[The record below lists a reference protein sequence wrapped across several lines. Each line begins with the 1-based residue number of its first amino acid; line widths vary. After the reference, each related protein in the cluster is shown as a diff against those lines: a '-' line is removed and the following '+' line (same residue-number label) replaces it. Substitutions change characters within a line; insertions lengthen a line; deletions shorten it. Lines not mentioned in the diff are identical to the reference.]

1 MQPTRQQVNLASNQQ
16 QLPATSNDHQQFEQN
31 KLPTF
36 QTQQQHIP
44 MQHQLNP
51 SASFPSNVPFLSNQQ
66 IGYQQQLMSHQPQF
80 PPTTTSGQF
89 YPILNQSMPQ
99 YPPQPPP
106 CQQHYQQPPC
116 PQSTSSVAAGI
127 GQIRPQIPV
136 STSAS
141 NQSIPQR
148 PQLQPQPKFIQKVQ
162 MWNQWYPFPH
172 DSGVHSMSSV

>member
-1 MQPTRQQVNLASNQQ
+1 MQQNSQQVHIASRQQ
-16 QLPATSNDHQQFEQN
+16 QLPTTSNNHPQPSQFGQN
-31 KLPTF
+31 KLPKF

-66 IGYQQQLMSHQPQF
+66 IGYQRQFMSHQQQI
-80 PPTTTSGQF
+80 PPTTRSGQF
-89 YPILNQSMPQ
+89 YPMQNQNMPQ

-106 CQQHYQQPPC
+106 CQQHYYQQPPC
-116 PQSTSSVAAGI
+116 PQSSS
-127 GQIRPQIPV
+127 GQIRSEIPV

-141 NQSIPQR
+141 NQSIPQQ
-148 PQLQPQPKFIQKVQ
+148 PQLHAQPKFFQKVQ
-162 MWNQWYPFPH
+162 TWNQSYPFPH